1 MTAGIIDIESGK
13 PVGEELKVSVAE
25 REGGYV
31 FKGKKWSGLAESEGS
46 FPVLRSCISWV
57 IWTTT
62 PTVLM
67 AKSHEII
74 RNV

>member
-31 FKGKKWSGLAESEGS
+31 FKGKK
-46 FPVLRSCISWV
+46 
-57 IWTTT
+57 
-62 PTVLM
+62 
-67 AKSHEII
+67 
-74 RNV
+74 